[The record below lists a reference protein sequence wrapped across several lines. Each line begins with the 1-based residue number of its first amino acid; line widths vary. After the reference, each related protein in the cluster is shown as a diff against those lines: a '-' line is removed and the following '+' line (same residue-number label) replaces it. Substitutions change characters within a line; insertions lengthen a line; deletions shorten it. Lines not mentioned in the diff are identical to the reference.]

1 LSAFLTLLLGLVL
14 LIGGGGMLVR
24 GASDIAT
31 RLGVSPLLVGLTI
44 VGFGTSAPEL
54 VVNILSASRGETDL
68 AFGNVIGSNISNMA
82 LILGA
87 SAIIMPITIQGQLV
101 RREIPLLLLATT
113 IMTVM
118 ALDGKIEGLEPYVGR
133 TDSVVLLLLFA
144 IFLYTMV
151 LDLFAVQQQD
161 QLLTDLQDYPLVGTD
176 LTMRFG
182 WLLAL
187 GGFALLFVG
196 GKLTVDGAVAVAEIF
211 AVPANIVGLFVVAI
225 GTSMPEL
232 VTSIIAAVRNE
243 SDLALGNVVGSSL
256 FNSLVVLPVTGLV
269 QPVPVPEGGIADL
282 LVSWGFVALLIPV
295 FFLGR
300 ARLSRGFGVVL
311 FLAYVV
317 YVVVRVSGV
326 AN

>member
-1 LSAFLTLLLGLVL
+1 MSAFLTLLLGLVL

-54 VVNILSASRGETDL
+54 VVNILSASRGATDL

-161 QLLTDLQDYPLVGTD
+161 KLLTDLQDYPLVGTD

>member
-1 LSAFLTLLLGLVL
+1 MSAFLTLLLGLVL

-161 QLLTDLQDYPLVGTD
+161 KLLTDLQDYPLVGTD

>member
-1 LSAFLTLLLGLVL
+1 MSAFLTLLLGLVL

-161 QLLTDLQDYPLVGTD
+161 QLLTDLHDYPLVGTD

>member
-1 LSAFLTLLLGLVL
+1 MSAFLTLLLGLVL

>member
-1 LSAFLTLLLGLVL
+1 
-14 LIGGGGMLVR
+14 
-24 GASDIAT
+24 
-31 RLGVSPLLVGLTI
+31 
-44 VGFGTSAPEL
+44 
-54 VVNILSASRGETDL
+54 
-68 AFGNVIGSNISNMA
+68 
-82 LILGA
+82 
-87 SAIIMPITIQGQLV
+87 
-101 RREIPLLLLATT
+101 
-113 IMTVM
+113 
-118 ALDGKIEGLEPYVGR
+118 
-133 TDSVVLLLLFA
+133 
-144 IFLYTMV
+144 
-151 LDLFAVQQQD
+151 
-161 QLLTDLQDYPLVGTD
+161 
-176 LTMRFG
+176 
-182 WLLAL
+182 
-187 GGFALLFVG
+187 
-196 GKLTVDGAVAVAEIF
+196 
-211 AVPANIVGLFVVAI
+211 
-225 GTSMPEL
+225 MPEL

>member
-1 LSAFLTLLLGLVL
+1 MIAFLTLLLGLVL

-31 RLGVSPLLVGLTI
+31 RFGVSPLLVGLTI

-54 VVNILSASRGETDL
+54 VVNILSASRGATDL

-82 LILGA
+82 LILGTA
-87 SAIIMPITIQGQLV
+87 AIIMPIKIQGQLV

-151 LDLFAVQQQD
+151 LDLFVVQQQD
-161 QLLTDLQDYPLVGTD
+161 ALLTNLQDYPLLGTD

-187 GGFALLFVG
+187 GGLALLFVG
-196 GKLTVDGAVAVAEIF
+196 GKLTVDGAVAMAEIF

-243 SDLALGNVVGSSL
+243 SDLAVGNVVGSSL

-295 FFLGR
+295 FFLGQ

-311 FLAYVV
+311 FLAYVA
-317 YVVVRVSGV
+317 YVVVRVGGV

>member
-1 LSAFLTLLLGLVL
+1 MSAFLTLLLGLVL

-161 QLLTDLQDYPLVGTD
+161 KLLTDLQDYPLVGTD

-269 QPVPVPEGGIADL
+269 QPVPVPEGGVADL